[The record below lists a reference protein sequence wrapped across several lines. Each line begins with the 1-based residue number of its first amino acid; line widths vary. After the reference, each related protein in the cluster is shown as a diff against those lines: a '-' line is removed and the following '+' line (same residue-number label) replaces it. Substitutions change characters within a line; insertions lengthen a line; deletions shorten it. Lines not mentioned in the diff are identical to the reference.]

1 MNIRKQLLSVFGVS
15 LVLTIVLSGY
25 FISFSGNVATGLD
38 DLNAY
43 QEATADALEE
53 FREVELALLNDA
65 WEMKYLD
72 ESLSHTIAR
81 YIQSDGQNYWNLRYE
96 EQTDDL
102 AASFESAKE
111 KATAEDYAVVEN
123 VKAAQKI
130 MSEYDTQIRA
140 LVAEGALLKDTDAK
154 AAKFAKAKDM
164 LYGDYEIQKAIYAGG
179 MRDFFNAQQKRLD
192 DSIDLRVAEA
202 NIGIV
207 RAQGLIND
215 AEDGT
220 QATVLMI
227 GAIIVTNTVLAFRFS
242 YSMTSRIGKLKR
254 VSDKL
259 SMGEIEGL
267 HVEIMGNDEI
277 TELGMAIRGVIAAF
291 NTILYDAIE
300 DEVPAVD
307 YQTIDTPVQDLEV
320 S

>member
-53 FREVELALLNDA
+53 FREVELELLNDA
-65 WEMKYLD
+65 WQLKYLD

-81 YIQSDGQNYWNLRYE
+81 YIQSDGQNYWDIRYQDQSE
-96 EQTDDL
+96 EL
-102 AASFESAKE
+102 AEVFDCLSEDASP
-111 KATAEDYAVVEN
+111 EDYAILTN
-123 VKAAQKI
+123 VRAAQRTMAK
-130 MSEYDTQIRA
+130 YDNQIRA
-140 LVAEGALLKDTDAK
+140 IVAEGAEIKDTDAK
-154 AAKFAKAKDM
+154 AAKFDEAENV

-215 AEDGT
+215 AEDGA

-254 VSDKL
+254 ISDKL